1 MTSRISKRQGG
12 TSQERSSGDDLLA
25 SAAAAYRAAQKPK
38 CVTCQDPK
46 VRAVIREYV
55 TRVDAGALSLPVP
68 GLLGVLR
75 GEKYKYP
82 HSLNA
87 LYRHIRECERRRG

>member
-1 MTSRISKRQGG
+1 MTSRISKRRSG
-12 TSQERSSGDDLLA
+12 TSGEKSSGDDLLD

-46 VRAVIREYV
+46 VREVIRDYV
-55 TRVDAGALSLPVP
+55 KRVDAGTLALPVP

-75 GEKYKYP
+75 GEKYRYP

-87 LYRHIRECERRRG
+87 LYRHIRQCERGRG